1 MPLRPRALL
10 AAVVAAVLAP
20 ALALSGCAAPGS
32 PTTQPPTASTTG
44 VTIEHAFGETVVPAN
59 PKRVVTLGWGSSEA
73 ALALGVV
80 PVAMEKKAYGGDE
93 NGVLPWIADKLEELG
108 AKTPTMITETKEA
121 PAYEEILAVKPDLIL
136 ATYSGITKAQYT
148 LLSDIAPTVAYP
160 DKAWSTPWR
169 DVISIDGKAL
179 GKTVEAKAVLS
190 DIDKVMAKQAA
201 AHPELEGKTVAV
213 VWDVS
218 GTFYVYR
225 PADSRVSF
233 LFDLGLK
240 SAPAVEELAGGD
252 SPFYY
257 TLSYEELDKVKS
269 DILVDFANTDEE
281 ASTFLAQSY
290 AQAMPAVTTGA
301 VASVTG
307 IPLISAVS
315 PPTALSL
322 TWGLDQYVAKLSAAA
337 KAADAAR

>member
-1 MPLRPRALL
+1 
-10 AAVVAAVLAP
+10 
-20 ALALSGCAAPGS
+20 
-32 PTTQPPTASTTG
+32 
-44 VTIEHAFGETVVPAN
+44 
-59 PKRVVTLGWGSSEA
+59 
-73 ALALGVV
+73 VV
-80 PVAMEKKAYGGDE
+80 PVAMEKKAYGGDQ
-93 NGVLPWIADKLEELG
+93 NGVLPWIADKLKELG

-121 PAYEEILAVKPDLIL
+121 PAYEEILAAKPDLIL
-136 ATYSGITKAQYT
+136 ATYSGITKAQYK

-179 GKTVEAKAVLS
+179 GKTAEAKAVLS

-201 AHPELEGKTVAV
+201 AHPELKGKTVAV
-213 VWDVS
+213 VWDVA

-225 PADSRVSF
+225 PADSRVGF
-233 LFDLGLK
+233 LFDLGLA

-257 TLSYEELDKVKS
+257 TLSYEQLDKLQS
-269 DILVDFANTDEE
+269 DILVNFANTDEE
-281 ASTFLAQSY
+281 ANTFLAQSY
-290 AQAMPAVTTGA
+290 AKAMPAVTTGA
-301 VASVTG
+301 VASITG
-307 IPLISAVS
+307 VPLISAVS

-322 TWGLDQYVAKLSAAA
+322 TWGLDQYVTALSAAA

>member
-10 AAVVAAVLAP
+10 VAIVAAVLAP
-20 ALALSGCAAPGS
+20 ALALSGCAAPD
-32 PTTQPPTASTTG
+32 TPTASSTG
-44 VTIEHAFGETVVPAN
+44 VTIEHAFGETTVPAN

-80 PVAMEKKAYGGDE
+80 PVAMEKKAYGGDK
-93 NGVLPWIADKLEELG
+93 NGVLPWIADKLEDLG

-136 ATYSGITKAQYT
+136 ASYSGITKAQYT
-148 LLSDIAPTVAYP
+148 LLSDIAPTIAYP

-169 DVISIDGKAL
+169 EVISIDGKAL
-179 GKTVEAKAVLS
+179 GRTAEAKTVLS
-190 DIDKVMAKQAA
+190 DIDKVMAKQAD

-240 SAPAVEELAGGD
+240 SEPAVEELAGGE

-290 AQAMPAVTTGA
+290 ARAMPAVETGA

-322 TWGLDQYVAKLSAAA
+322 TWGLDRYVAKLSAAA

>member
-1 MPLRPRALL
+1 
-10 AAVVAAVLAP
+10 
-20 ALALSGCAAPGS
+20 
-32 PTTQPPTASTTG
+32 
-44 VTIEHAFGETVVPAN
+44 VTIEHAFGDTVVPAN

-93 NGVLPWIADKLEELG
+93 NGVLPWIADKLKDLG

-121 PAYEEILAVKPDLIL
+121 PAYEEILAAKPDLIL
-136 ATYSGITKAQYT
+136 ATYSGITKAQYK

-179 GKTVEAKAVLS
+179 GKTAEAASVLA

-201 AHPELEGKTVAV
+201 AHPELKDKTVAV
-213 VWDVS
+213 VWDVA

-225 PADSRVSF
+225 PADSRVGF

-269 DILVDFANTDEE
+269 DILVNFANTDEE
-281 ASTFLAQSY
+281 ASAFLAQSY
-290 AQAMPAVTTGA
+290 AQAMPAVKTGA

-307 IPLISAVS
+307 VPLISAVS

-322 TWGLDQYVAKLSAAA
+322 TWGLDQYVAALSTAA

>member
-1 MPLRPRALL
+1 MSVGPRVLL
-10 AAVVAAVLAP
+10 AALVAAVLAP
-20 ALALSGCAAPGS
+20 ALALSGCAAS
-32 PTTQPPTASTTG
+32 DTPTVSTKG
-44 VTIEHAFGETVVPAN
+44 VTIEHAFGETTVPAN

-93 NGVLPWIADKLEELG
+93 DGVLPWIAAELKKLD
-108 AKTPTMITETKEA
+108 AKTPTMITETAEA

-136 ATYSGITKAQYT
+136 ATYSGITKAQYK
-148 LLSDIAPTVAYP
+148 LLNDIAPTVAYP
-160 DKAWSTPWR
+160 DKPWSTPWR
-169 DVISIDGKAL
+169 DVISTDAKAL
-179 GKTVEAKAVLS
+179 GKSAEAKTVLG
-190 DIDKVMAKQAA
+190 DIDKVLAKQAA
-201 AHPELEGKTVAV
+201 AHPELKGKTVAV

-240 SAPAVEELAGGD
+240 SAPAVEELASGD
-252 SPFYY
+252 SPFFY
-257 TLSYEELDKVKS
+257 TLSYEQLDKLKS
-269 DILVDFANTDEE
+269 DIVVNFANTDEE
-281 ASTFLAQSY
+281 AATFLAQSY
-290 AQAMPAVTTGA
+290 AKVIPAVQTGA

-322 TWGLDQYVAKLSAAA
+322 TWGIDKYVVKLSAAA
-337 KAADAAR
+337 KAADAAK

>member
-1 MPLRPRALL
+1 MPLRPRVLF
-10 AAVVAAVLAP
+10 AAVIAAVLAP
-20 ALALSGCAAPGS
+20 ALALSGCAASGGS
-32 PTTQPPTASTTG
+32 GGTTADG
-44 VTIEHAFGETVVPAN
+44 VTIEHAFGDTVVPAN

-80 PVAMEKKAYGGDE
+80 PVAMEKKAYGGDK
-93 NGVLPWIADKLEELG
+93 NGVLPWIAVKLKELG
-108 AKTPTMITETKEA
+108 VKTPTMITETKEA

-136 ATYSGITKAQYT
+136 ATYSGITKAQYK

-160 DKAWSTPWR
+160 HKPWSTPWR

-179 GKTVEAKAVLS
+179 GKTAEAKSVLS

-201 AHPELEGKTVAV
+201 EHPELKGKTVAV

-233 LFDLGLK
+233 LFDLGLS
-240 SAPAVEELAGGD
+240 SAPAVEELANGD
-252 SPFYY
+252 SPFFY
-257 TLSYEELDKVKS
+257 TLSYEELDKLKS
-269 DILVDFANTDEE
+269 DIIVDFANTDEE
-281 ASTFLAQSY
+281 AATFLAQSY
-290 AQAMPAVTTGA
+290 AKAMPAVQTGA

-307 IPLISAVS
+307 VPLISAVS

-322 TWGLDQYVAKLSAAA
+322 TWGIDKYVAKLSAAA

>member
-1 MPLRPRALL
+1 MPLRPRLL
-10 AAVVAAVLAP
+10 LSAIIAAVLAP
-20 ALALSGCAAPGS
+20 VLALSGCAASDTP
-32 PTTQPPTASTTG
+32 ASSATG
-44 VTIEHAFGETVVPAN
+44 VTIEHAFGKTVVPAS

-80 PVAMEKKAYGGDE
+80 PVAMEKKAYGGDK
-93 NGVLPWIADKLEELG
+93 NGVLPWIADKLKDMG

-136 ATYSGITKAQYT
+136 ATYSGITKAQYK

-160 DKAWSTPWR
+160 DKPWSTPWR

-179 GKTVEAKAVLS
+179 GKTAQAKAVLS

-201 AHPELEGKTVAV
+201 AHPELKGKTVAV

-240 SAPAVEELAGGD
+240 SAPAVEELANGD
-252 SPFYY
+252 SPFFY
-257 TLSYEELDKVKS
+257 TLSYEELDKLKS
-269 DILVDFANTDEE
+269 DILVNFANTDEE

-290 AQAMPAVTTGA
+290 AKAMPAVKTGA

-307 IPLISAVS
+307 VPLISAVS

-322 TWGLDQYVAKLSAAA
+322 TWGIDQYVAKLSEAA
-337 KAADAAR
+337 KAADAAK

>member
-1 MPLRPRALL
+1 MPLRPRVLFAALI
-10 AAVVAAVLAP
+10 AAVLAP
-20 ALALSGCAAPGS
+20 ALALSGCAPSETPA
-32 PTTQPPTASTTG
+32 ASATG
-44 VTIEHAFGETVVPAN
+44 AIIEHAFGETTVPAN

-73 ALALGVV
+73 TLALGVV
-80 PVAMEKKAYGGDE
+80 PVAMEKKAYGGDK
-93 NGVLPWIADKLEELG
+93 NGVLPWIAAKLKELG
-108 AKTPTMITETKEA
+108 AKTPTMITETKDA
-121 PAYEEILAVKPDLIL
+121 PAYEEILAAKPDLIL
-136 ATYSGITKAQYT
+136 ATYSGITKAQYK

-160 DKAWSTPWR
+160 DKPWSTPWR

-179 GKTVEAKAVLS
+179 GKTTQAKTVLS
-190 DIDKVMAKQAA
+190 GIDKVMAEQAA
-201 AHPELEGKTVAV
+201 AHPELKGKTVAV

-240 SAPAVEELAGGD
+240 SAPVVEELANGD

-269 DILVDFANTDEE
+269 DILVDFANIDDE
-281 ASTFLAQSY
+281 ASTFLLQSY
-290 AQAMPAVTTGA
+290 AQAIPAVKTGA

-322 TWGLDQYVAKLSAAA
+322 TWGIDKYVATLSEAA

>member
-179 GKTVEAKAVLS
+179 GKTVEAKTVLS

-269 DILVDFANTDEE
+269 DILVDFANTGEE